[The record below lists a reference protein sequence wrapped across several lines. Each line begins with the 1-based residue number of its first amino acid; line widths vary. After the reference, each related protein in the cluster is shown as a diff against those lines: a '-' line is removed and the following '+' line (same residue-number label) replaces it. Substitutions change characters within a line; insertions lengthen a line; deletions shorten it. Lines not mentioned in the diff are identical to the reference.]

1 MNENLPIWERKD
13 EITHA
18 VQENDIVILTAE
30 TGSGK
35 STQVPQYLYY
45 EGYNVIVT
53 QPRRIACTSLAD
65 RVLTEMNMT
74 QDIVSYQTA
83 FESTRTPSTKVLF
96 CTDGLQV
103 AKGIRNFENTV
114 LIIDEVHEWNL
125 NIETL
130 VAWIKRFREEGNHI
144 KVVLMSAT
152 IDTEDLEKFYQSGS
166 SVECISIQ
174 GRTYDVCKFHK
185 STNTFIQTIVDYANE
200 NRNIL
205 VFVPGKKE
213 ISDTISDLIEEHLD
227 ATILPLHGELSYD
240 EQRDCFKSFRNSKI
254 IISTN
259 IAQTSITIPDIDVV
273 IDLGTAKEVIV
284 ENGIEGLFIHNI
296 SKADCLQ
303 RAGRAGRTKDGI
315 YVLCSS
321 YSLDDRDEY
330 PTPEIQRL
338 SLEKLVLKLMSVDI
352 DPEFLDFY
360 HQPSKVA
367 ILEAKRVLK
376 ILGGI
381 SNNKITELGKKM
393 VQMPISVKFARMVIE
408 AEKLDCV
415 SEILKAVSIMEI
427 GSLISP
433 RPVKRPSRLFGT
445 DERQLTY
452 SDFTKENK
460 SDVIA
465 EINIYDDICDYKF
478 KNLVEAGINKKTFF
492 RIKELH
498 KKLCESLSQFITI
511 GDDRRFDLKNKS
523 NVIRCIGI
531 GMIDNL
537 YQSDSYFD
545 NTCHDKR
552 NHSFKIARGSVV
564 DMVPFLFGIP
574 RTISYKNRWG
584 DMATMDIVTLNT
596 GITVDQLIEIVGI
609 ENITTSI
616 FKDTVRYDVDADE
629 FSIQVKTEYD
639 TFIINNEIVTVG
651 KEDQNY
657 NTCHQMF
664 REIVEK
670 EKRID
675 VPIGENIYRIEY
687 RDSGLLYRDDTI
699 PHVYINNV
707 SDIMNSTLTY
717 WKAPNDKF
725 VIFHYRYMAEHD
737 LQKLKEDIIE
747 EKRRREEERNR
758 PTIETESITTES
770 QRTSVISERQTS
782 SYLRRPMTEETLKN
796 KRKKEMKAKIPTGES
811 SELSVIIDD
820 FIPKIGE
827 IIFDYPEFNME
838 GPRYVGLSCSGRKVS
853 LALFDEE
860 AERDQKTL
868 DTLKT
873 FVTRTVS
880 DKYSDTNFIIRRAGR
895 KFETEESK
903 MAKEEFHTIVNDIL
917 SDLSVDN
924 FEENMELLDEL
935 YHDCISSVPLL
946 IS

>member
-1 MNENLPIWERKD
+1 MNKNLPIWERKD

-35 STQVPQYLYY
+35 STQVPQYLYH

-65 RVLTEMNMT
+65 RVLTEMNLT

-83 FESTRTPSTKVLF
+83 FESTRTPSTKILF

-114 LIIDEVHEWNL
+114 LIIDEIHEWNL

-130 VAWIKRFREEGNHI
+130 VAWIKQFREEGNKI

-152 IDTEDLEKFYQSGS
+152 IDTQDLEKFYESGS

-185 STNTFIQTIVDYANE
+185 STNAFIQTIVDYANE
-200 NRNIL
+200 NKNIL

-213 ISDTISDLIEEHLD
+213 ISDTILDLEKEHLD
-227 ATILPLHGELSYD
+227 AVILPLHGELSYD
-240 EQRDCFKSFRNSKI
+240 EQKECFKTFQKSKI
-254 IISTN
+254 VVSTN

-273 IDLGTAKEVIV
+273 VDLGTAKEVIV

-321 YSLDDRDEY
+321 YGLVDRDEY

-367 ILEAKRVLK
+367 ILEAKRILK
-376 ILGGI
+376 ILGGL
-381 SNNKITELGKKM
+381 SDNKITELGKKM

-408 AEKLDCV
+408 AEKFDCV

-433 RPVKRPSRLFGT
+433 KPVKRPSRFFGM

-452 SDFTKENK
+452 SDFTKEDK

-478 KNLVEAGINKKTFF
+478 KNLIEAGINKKAFF
-492 RIKELH
+492 RVKELH
-498 KKLCESLSQFITI
+498 KKLRESLSYFITI
-511 GDDRRFDLKNKS
+511 GDDRRFNLKNKS

-531 GMIDNL
+531 GLIDNL
-537 YQSDSYFD
+537 YKADSYFD

-552 NHSFKIARGSVV
+552 DHSFKISRGSVV

-596 GITVDQLIEIVGI
+596 GVTVDQLIEIVGI
-609 ENITTSI
+609 ENITTTIS
-616 FKDTVRYDVDADE
+616 KDTVKYNIDTDE

-639 TFIINNEIVTVG
+639 NFIINDEIIIVG

-657 NTCHQMF
+657 DVCHQMF
-664 REIVEK
+664 KEIVEK

-687 RDSGLLYRDDTI
+687 QYSGLMNDEMT

-707 SDIMNSTLTY
+707 NDIMNSQLTY
-717 WKAPNDKF
+717 WEAPNEKF
-725 VIFHYRYMAEHD
+725 VVFHYSYMAEHD

-747 EKRRREEERNR
+747 ERRRREEERDQ
-758 PTIETESITTES
+758 PIVETRSTSTES
-770 QRTSVISERQTS
+770 QRISAVFKRSTS
-782 SYLRRPMTEETLKN
+782 SYMRRPMTEETLKS

-811 SELSVIIDD
+811 SELTVIIDG

-827 IIFDYPEFNME
+827 IMFDYPEFNME

-853 LALFDEE
+853 LVLFDEE

-868 DTLKT
+868 DALKT

-924 FEENMELLDEL
+924 FKESMELLDEL

-946 IS
+946 VS